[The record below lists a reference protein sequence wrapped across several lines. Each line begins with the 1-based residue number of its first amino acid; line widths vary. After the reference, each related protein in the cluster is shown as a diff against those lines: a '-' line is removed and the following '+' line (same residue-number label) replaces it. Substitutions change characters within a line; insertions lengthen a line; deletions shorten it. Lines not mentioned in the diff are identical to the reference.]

1 MSVQGGRNLDSR
13 ISLSNVTRYDLLLA
27 ALPMLLLSGAAVG
40 VLSSVALHVGVAL
53 GAVPS
58 MLLLYYGLF
67 HSAPVPAKE

>member
-1 MSVQGGRNLDSR
+1 MSVQSGRNIGSR

-27 ALPMLLLSGAAVG
+27 ALPILLLSGAAVG

-58 MLLLYYGLF
+58 ILLLYYGLF
-67 HSAPVPAKE
+67 HSAPTPATD